1 MPTESPSDHS
11 QLLRQQTIL
20 AQFGELAL
28 RSDSLDE
35 ILTEACRLVGEAFGT
50 DLAKVVELQ
59 PDGRTLLVR
68 AGIGWKEGVIGVAT
82 IDATDNT
89 SEAYAL
95 KTGEPMISPN
105 IDHET
110 RFEYAPFLIDNGA
123 KAVVNVIII
132 GGKDRPPFGVLQVDS
147 RTPRE
152 FDEED
157 IAFLRSYA
165 NLLAATVDRLRVL
178 DEMKDSAARLR
189 LALEAGELGS
199 FELDLAG
206 GEITRS
212 SRHDQIFGYST
223 PPAVWTRDTALAQ
236 IVPEDRKRVARAL
249 QQETLTGGGSSLQI
263 ECRIRRAN
271 DEAIRW
277 IEIRGRADGGSEPPG
292 RLVGVVADITDRKIA
307 EESLTTTNATLE
319 AQVTE
324 RTLSLG
330 ESNAQLDAFAYTVSH
345 DLRAPL
351 RAMEGFARI
360 LLDDFGPGLGQEGE
374 RFAGRI
380 VGAAKRMEVLID
392 DLLAFSRV
400 QRSELALQAIDPA
413 RSVDRAFAELRASVT
428 DPTSIQLE
436 IATPLPIVRADRVI
450 FGQVIGNLI
459 ANAAKFQDRDK
470 PIHVVVRAERRADR
484 VRIWVEDDGIGIA
497 PEHQHRIFNVFE
509 RLHGQ
514 ETYPGTGVGLAIV
527 KTGIERMGGTFG
539 VVSALKQGS
548 RFWIEL
554 AGVDQRIASAGSGET
569 GGG

>member
-1 MPTESPSDHS
+1 MPTDLPENHA

-59 PDGRTLLVR
+59 PDGKTLLVR
-68 AGIGWKEGVIGVAT
+68 AGIGWKEGVVGIAT
-82 IDATDNT
+82 IEVRDDT
-89 SEAYAL
+89 SEGYAL
-95 KTGEPMISPN
+95 KTGEPMVSPD
-105 IDHET
+105 IAAET
-110 RFEYAPFLIDNGA
+110 RFKYAPFLIDNGA

-132 GGKDRPPFGVLQVDS
+132 GGKGRPPFGILQVDS

-152 FDEED
+152 FDDSD
-157 IAFLRSYA
+157 ITFLRSYA
-165 NLLAATVDRLRVL
+165 NLLAATVDRLRVI
-178 DEMKDSAARLR
+178 DEMSDRTSRLR

-199 FELDLAG
+199 FELDLAS

-212 SRHDQIFGYST
+212 ARYDQIFGYST
-223 PPAVWTRDTALAQ
+223 PPTEWTRETALAQ
-236 IVPEDRKRVARAL
+236 VLPEDREHIAAAL
-249 QQETLTGGGSSLQI
+249 RRETLIDGSSLQV
-263 ECRIRRAN
+263 ECRIRRAG
-271 DEAIRW
+271 DEAVRW
-277 IEIRGRADGGSEPPG
+277 IEIRGRADGGVTPPT
-292 RLVGVVADITDRKIA
+292 RLVGIIADITDRKLA
-307 EESLTTTNATLE
+307 EGALTATNATLE

-324 RTLSLG
+324 RTASLG

-360 LLDDFGPGLGQEGE
+360 LLDDYGPRLGDDGE
-374 RFAGRI
+374 RYAGRI
-380 VGAAKRMEVLID
+380 VGAAKRMEALID

-400 QRSELALQAIDPA
+400 QRADVTLQSVDPA
-413 RSVDRAFAELRASVT
+413 RGIDRAVAELRAAAD
-428 DPTSIQLE
+428 DPAMIKID
-436 IATPLPIVRADRVI
+436 IAKPLPWVSADRVV

-459 ANAAKFQDRDK
+459 GNAIKFQK
-470 PIHVVVRAERRADR
+470 PGAPMHIVVRAERRADQ

-497 PEHQHRIFNVFE
+497 PEHQRRIFNVFE

-539 VVSALKQGS
+539 VVSALDQGS

-554 AGVDQRIASAGSGET
+554 TAADRGATLAGVGDNVSG
-569 GGG
+569 

>member
-1 MPTESPSDHS
+1 MPTESSNDFS

-59 PDGRTLLVR
+59 PDGKTLLVR
-68 AGIGWKEGVIGVAT
+68 AGIGWKDGVVGVAT
-82 IDATDNT
+82 IEAKENT
-89 SEAYAL
+89 SEGYAL
-95 KTGEPMISPN
+95 KTGEPMISPD
-105 IDHET
+105 IDQET
-110 RFEYAPFLIDNGA
+110 RFEYAPFLIENGA

-132 GGKDRPPFGVLQVDS
+132 GGKDRPPFGILQVDS
-147 RTPRE
+147 RKPRQ
-152 FDEED
+152 FDDND

-165 NLLAATVDRLRVL
+165 NLLAATVDRLRVIE
-178 DEMKDSAARLR
+178 EMKDGSARLR

-199 FELDLAG
+199 FELDLAS

-212 SRHDQIFGYST
+212 SRYDQIYGYST
-223 PPAVWTRDTALAQ
+223 SPAAWNKDTALAH
-236 IVPEDRKRVARAL
+236 VLPEDREHMAAAL
-249 QQETLTGGGSSLQI
+249 RRETLIDGSSLQI
-263 ECRIRRAN
+263 EARIRRAG
-271 DEAIRW
+271 DDAVRW
-277 IEIRGRADGGSEPPG
+277 IEIRGRADGGTTPPT
-292 RLVGVVADITDRKIA
+292 RLVGVVADITDRKLA
-307 EESLTTTNATLE
+307 EEALTTTNATLE

-324 RTLSLG
+324 RTISLG

-360 LLDDFGPGLGQEGE
+360 LLDDFGSGLGKEGE

-380 VGAAKRMEVLID
+380 VGAAKRMKVLID

-400 QRSELALQAIDPA
+400 QRSEVTLQAVDPA
-413 RSVDRAFAELRASVT
+413 RSVDRALAELRASVD
-428 DPTSIQLE
+428 DPASIKLE
-436 IATPLPIVRADRVI
+436 VAKPLPLVLADRVI
-450 FGQVIGNLI
+450 FGQAIGNLI
-459 ANAAKFQDRDK
+459 ANAAKFQQQGE
-470 PIHVVVRAERRADR
+470 PMHIVVRAERRADR

-497 PEHQHRIFNVFE
+497 PEHQQRIFNVFE

-539 VVSALKQGS
+539 VVSALQQGS

-554 AGVDQRIASAGSGET
+554 AAADYGATSAEMGESVSG
-569 GGG
+569 

>member
-1 MPTESPSDHS
+1 MPTESSNDFS

-59 PDGRTLLVR
+59 PDGKTLLVR
-68 AGIGWKEGVIGVAT
+68 AGIGWKDGVVGVAT
-82 IDATDNT
+82 IEAKENT
-89 SEAYAL
+89 SEGYAL
-95 KTGEPMISPN
+95 KTGEPMISPD
-105 IDHET
+105 IDQET
-110 RFEYAPFLIDNGA
+110 RFEYAPFLIENGA

-132 GGKDRPPFGVLQVDS
+132 GGKDRPPFGILQVDS
-147 RTPRE
+147 RKPRQ
-152 FDEED
+152 FDDND

-165 NLLAATVDRLRVL
+165 NLLAATVDRLRVIE
-178 DEMKDSAARLR
+178 EMKDGSARLR

-199 FELDLAG
+199 FELDLAS

-212 SRHDQIFGYST
+212 SRYDQIYGYST
-223 PPAVWTRDTALAQ
+223 SPAAWNKDTALAH
-236 IVPEDRKRVARAL
+236 VLPEDREHMAAAL
-249 QQETLTGGGSSLQI
+249 RRETLIDGSSLQI
-263 ECRIRRAN
+263 EARIRRAG
-271 DEAIRW
+271 DDAVRW
-277 IEIRGRADGGSEPPG
+277 IEIRGRADGGTTPPT
-292 RLVGVVADITDRKIA
+292 RLVGVVADITDRKLA
-307 EESLTTTNATLE
+307 EEALTTTNATLE

-324 RTLSLG
+324 RTISLG

-360 LLDDFGPGLGQEGE
+360 LLDDFGSGLGKEGE

-400 QRSELALQAIDPA
+400 QRSEVTLQAVDPA
-413 RSVDRAFAELRASVT
+413 RSVDRALAELRASVD
-428 DPTSIQLE
+428 DPASIKLE
-436 IATPLPIVRADRVI
+436 VAKPLPLVLADRVI
-450 FGQVIGNLI
+450 FGQAIGNLI
-459 ANAAKFQDRDK
+459 ANAAKFQQQGE
-470 PIHVVVRAERRADR
+470 PMHIVVRAERGADR

-497 PEHQHRIFNVFE
+497 LEHQQRIFNVFE

-539 VVSALKQGS
+539 VVSALQQGS

-554 AGVDQRIASAGSGET
+554 AAADYGATSAEMGESVSG
-569 GGG
+569 

>member
-1 MPTESPSDHS
+1 MPTESSNDFS

-59 PDGRTLLVR
+59 PDGKTLLVR
-68 AGIGWKEGVIGVAT
+68 AGIGWKDGVVGVAT
-82 IDATDNT
+82 IEAKENT
-89 SEAYAL
+89 SEGYAL
-95 KTGEPMISPN
+95 KTGEPMISPD
-105 IDHET
+105 IDQET
-110 RFEYAPFLIDNGA
+110 RFEYAPFLIENGA

-132 GGKDRPPFGVLQVDS
+132 GGKDRPPFGILQVDS
-147 RTPRE
+147 RKPRQ
-152 FDEED
+152 FDDND

-165 NLLAATVDRLRVL
+165 NLLAATVDRLRVIE
-178 DEMKDSAARLR
+178 EMKDGSARLR

-199 FELDLAG
+199 FELDLAS

-212 SRHDQIFGYST
+212 SRYDQIYGYST
-223 PPAVWTRDTALAQ
+223 SPAAWNKDTALAH
-236 IVPEDRKRVARAL
+236 VLPEDREHMAAAL
-249 QQETLTGGGSSLQI
+249 RRETLIDGSSLQI
-263 ECRIRRAN
+263 EARIRRAG
-271 DEAIRW
+271 DDAVRW
-277 IEIRGRADGGSEPPG
+277 IEIRGRADGGTTPPT
-292 RLVGVVADITDRKIA
+292 RLVGVVADITDRKLA
-307 EESLTTTNATLE
+307 EEALTTTNATLE

-324 RTLSLG
+324 RTISLG

-360 LLDDFGPGLGQEGE
+360 LLDDFGSGLGKEGE

-400 QRSELALQAIDPA
+400 QRSEVTLQAVDPA
-413 RSVDRAFAELRASVT
+413 RSVDRALAELRASVD
-428 DPTSIQLE
+428 DPASIKLE
-436 IATPLPIVRADRVI
+436 VAKPLPLVLADRVI
-450 FGQVIGNLI
+450 FGQAIGNLI
-459 ANAAKFQDRDK
+459 ANAAKFQQQGE
-470 PIHVVVRAERRADR
+470 PMHIVVRAERRADR

-497 PEHQHRIFNVFE
+497 PEHQQRIFNVFE

-539 VVSALKQGS
+539 VVSALQQGS

-554 AGVDQRIASAGSGET
+554 AAADYGATSAEMGESVSG
-569 GGG
+569 

>member
-1 MPTESPSDHS
+1 MPTESSNDFS

-50 DLAKVVELQ
+50 DLTKVVELQ
-59 PDGRTLLVR
+59 PDGKTLLVR
-68 AGIGWKEGVIGVAT
+68 AGIGWKDGVVGVAT
-82 IDATDNT
+82 IEAKENT
-89 SEAYAL
+89 SEGYAL
-95 KTGEPMISPN
+95 KTGEPMISPD
-105 IDHET
+105 IDQET
-110 RFEYAPFLIDNGA
+110 RFEYAPFLIENGA

-132 GGKDRPPFGVLQVDS
+132 GGKDRPPFGILQVDS
-147 RTPRE
+147 RKPRQ
-152 FDEED
+152 FDDND

-165 NLLAATVDRLRVL
+165 NLLAATVDRLRVIE
-178 DEMKDSAARLR
+178 EMKDGSARLR

-199 FELDLAG
+199 FELDLAS

-212 SRHDQIFGYST
+212 SRYDQIYGYST
-223 PPAVWTRDTALAQ
+223 SPAAWNKDTALAH
-236 IVPEDRKRVARAL
+236 VLPEDREHMAAAL
-249 QQETLTGGGSSLQI
+249 RRETLIDGSSLQI
-263 ECRIRRAN
+263 EARIRRAG
-271 DEAIRW
+271 DDAVRW
-277 IEIRGRADGGSEPPG
+277 IEIRGRADGGTTPPT
-292 RLVGVVADITDRKIA
+292 RLVGVVADITDRKLA
-307 EESLTTTNATLE
+307 EEALTTTNATLE

-324 RTLSLG
+324 RTISLG

-360 LLDDFGPGLGQEGE
+360 LLDDFGSGLGKEGE

-400 QRSELALQAIDPA
+400 QRSEVTLQAVDPA
-413 RSVDRAFAELRASVT
+413 RSVDRALAELRASVD
-428 DPTSIQLE
+428 DPASIKLE
-436 IATPLPIVRADRVI
+436 VAKPLPLVLADRVI
-450 FGQVIGNLI
+450 FGQAIGNLI
-459 ANAAKFQDRDK
+459 ANAAKFQQQGE
-470 PIHVVVRAERRADR
+470 PMHIVVRAERRADR

-497 PEHQHRIFNVFE
+497 PEHQQRIFNVFE

-539 VVSALKQGS
+539 VVSALQQGS

-554 AGVDQRIASAGSGET
+554 AAADYGATSAEMGESVSG
-569 GGG
+569 

>member
-1 MPTESPSDHS
+1 MPTEPPENHA

-59 PDGRTLLVR
+59 PDGKTLLVR
-68 AGIGWKEGVIGVAT
+68 AGIGWKEGVVGIAT
-82 IDATDNT
+82 IEVRDDT
-89 SEAYAL
+89 SEGYAL
-95 KTGEPMISPN
+95 KTGEPMISPD
-105 IDHET
+105 IAAET
-110 RFEYAPFLIDNGA
+110 RFKYAPFLIDNGA
-123 KAVVNVIII
+123 KAVANVIII
-132 GGKDRPPFGVLQVDS
+132 GGKDRPPFGILQVDS

-152 FDEED
+152 FDDSD
-157 IAFLRSYA
+157 ITFLRSYA
-165 NLLAATVDRLRVL
+165 NLLAATVDRLRVI
-178 DEMKDSAARLR
+178 DEMSDRTTRLR

-199 FELDLAG
+199 FELDIAS

-212 SRHDQIFGYST
+212 SRFDQIFGHST
-223 PPAVWTRDTALAQ
+223 PPAEWTSETALAQ
-236 IVPEDRKRVARAL
+236 VLPEDREHVAAAL
-249 QQETLTGGGSSLQI
+249 QRETLVDGSSLQI
-263 ECRIRRAN
+263 ECRIRRAD
-271 DEAIRW
+271 DEAVRW
-277 IEIRGRADGGSEPPG
+277 IEIRGRADGGVTPPT
-292 RLVGVVADITDRKIA
+292 RLIGVVADITDRKLA
-307 EESLTTTNATLE
+307 EEALTSTNATLE
-319 AQVTE
+319 AEVTE
-324 RTLSLG
+324 RTASLG

-360 LLDDFGPGLGQEGE
+360 LLDDYGPRLGDDGE
-374 RFAGRI
+374 RYAGRI
-380 VGAAKRMEVLID
+380 VGAAKRMEALID

-400 QRSELALQAIDPA
+400 QRAEVALQAVDPA
-413 RSVDRAFAELRASVT
+413 RGIDRAVTELRSAAD
-428 DPTSIQLE
+428 DPSLITID
-436 IATPLPIVRADRVI
+436 IAKPLPWIVADRVV

-459 ANAAKFQDRDK
+459 GNAAKFHQSGE
-470 PIHVVVRAERRADR
+470 PMHIVVRAERHADR

-497 PEHQHRIFNVFE
+497 PEHHARIFNVFE

-539 VVSALKQGS
+539 VVSSLNQGS

-554 AGVDQRIASAGSGET
+554 AAADYGATSPEVGGSVSG
-569 GGG
+569 

>member
-1 MPTESPSDHS
+1 MPTESSNDFS

-59 PDGRTLLVR
+59 PDGKTLLVR
-68 AGIGWKEGVIGVAT
+68 AGIGWKDGVVGVAT
-82 IDATDNT
+82 IEAKENT
-89 SEAYAL
+89 SEGYAL
-95 KTGEPMISPN
+95 KTGEPMISPD
-105 IDHET
+105 IDQET
-110 RFEYAPFLIDNGA
+110 RFEYAPFLIENGA

-132 GGKDRPPFGVLQVDS
+132 GGKDRPPFGILQVDS
-147 RTPRE
+147 RKPRQ
-152 FDEED
+152 FDDND

-165 NLLAATVDRLRVL
+165 NLLAATVDRLRVIE
-178 DEMKDSAARLR
+178 EMKDGSARLR

-199 FELDLAG
+199 FELDLAS

-212 SRHDQIFGYST
+212 SRYDQIYGYST
-223 PPAVWTRDTALAQ
+223 SPAAWNKDTALAH
-236 IVPEDRKRVARAL
+236 VLPEDREHMAAAL
-249 QQETLTGGGSSLQI
+249 RRETLIDGSSLQI
-263 ECRIRRAN
+263 EARIRRAG
-271 DEAIRW
+271 DDAVRW
-277 IEIRGRADGGSEPPG
+277 IEIRGRADGGTTPPT
-292 RLVGVVADITDRKIA
+292 RLVGVVADITDRKLA
-307 EESLTTTNATLE
+307 EEALTTTNATLE

-324 RTLSLG
+324 RTISLG

-360 LLDDFGPGLGQEGE
+360 LLDDFGSGLGKEGE

-400 QRSELALQAIDPA
+400 QRSEVTLQAVDPA
-413 RSVDRAFAELRASVT
+413 RSVDRALAELRASVD
-428 DPTSIQLE
+428 DPASIKLE
-436 IATPLPIVRADRVI
+436 VAKPLPLVLADRVI
-450 FGQVIGNLI
+450 FGQAIGNLI
-459 ANAAKFQDRDK
+459 ANAAKFQQQGE
-470 PIHVVVRAERRADR
+470 PMHIVVRAERRADR

-497 PEHQHRIFNVFE
+497 LEHQQRIFNVFE

-539 VVSALKQGS
+539 VVSALQQGS

-554 AGVDQRIASAGSGET
+554 AAADYGATSAEMGESVSG
-569 GGG
+569 

>member
-1 MPTESPSDHS
+1 MPTESSNDFS

-59 PDGRTLLVR
+59 PDGKTLLVR
-68 AGIGWKEGVIGVAT
+68 AGIGWKDGVVGVAT
-82 IDATDNT
+82 IEAKGNT
-89 SEAYAL
+89 SEGYAL
-95 KTGEPMISPN
+95 KTGEPMISPD
-105 IDHET
+105 IDQET
-110 RFEYAPFLIDNGA
+110 RFEYAPFLIENGA

-132 GGKDRPPFGVLQVDS
+132 GGKDRPPFGILQVDS
-147 RTPRE
+147 RKPRQ
-152 FDEED
+152 FDDND

-165 NLLAATVDRLRVL
+165 NLLAATVDRLRVIE
-178 DEMKDSAARLR
+178 EMKDGSARLR

-199 FELDLAG
+199 FELDLAS

-212 SRHDQIFGYST
+212 SRYDQIYGYST
-223 PPAVWTRDTALAQ
+223 SPAAWNKDTALAH
-236 IVPEDRKRVARAL
+236 VLPEDREHMAAAL
-249 QQETLTGGGSSLQI
+249 RRETLIDGSSLQI
-263 ECRIRRAN
+263 EARIRRAG
-271 DEAIRW
+271 DDAVRW
-277 IEIRGRADGGSEPPG
+277 IEIRGRADGGTTPPT
-292 RLVGVVADITDRKIA
+292 RLVGVVADITDRKLA
-307 EESLTTTNATLE
+307 EEALTTTNATLE

-324 RTLSLG
+324 RTISLG

-360 LLDDFGPGLGQEGE
+360 LLDDFGSGLGKEGE

-400 QRSELALQAIDPA
+400 QRSEVTLQAVDPA
-413 RSVDRAFAELRASVT
+413 RSVDRALAELRASVD
-428 DPTSIQLE
+428 DPASIKLE
-436 IATPLPIVRADRVI
+436 VAKPLPLVLADRVI
-450 FGQVIGNLI
+450 FGQAIGNLI
-459 ANAAKFQDRDK
+459 ANAAKFQQQGE
-470 PIHVVVRAERRADR
+470 PMHIVVRAERRADR

-497 PEHQHRIFNVFE
+497 LEHQQRIFNVFE

-539 VVSALKQGS
+539 VVSALQQGS

-554 AGVDQRIASAGSGET
+554 AAADYGATSAEMGESVSG
-569 GGG
+569 

>member
-1 MPTESPSDHS
+1 MPTESSNDFS

-59 PDGRTLLVR
+59 PDGKTLLVR
-68 AGIGWKEGVIGVAT
+68 AGSGWKDGVVGVAT
-82 IDATDNT
+82 IEAKENT
-89 SEAYAL
+89 SEGYAL
-95 KTGEPMISPN
+95 KTGEPMISPD
-105 IDHET
+105 IDQET
-110 RFEYAPFLIDNGA
+110 RFEYAPFLIENGA

-132 GGKDRPPFGVLQVDS
+132 GGKDRPPFGILQVDS
-147 RTPRE
+147 RKPRQ
-152 FDEED
+152 FDDND

-165 NLLAATVDRLRVL
+165 NLLAATVDRLRVIE
-178 DEMKDSAARLR
+178 EMKDGSARLR

-199 FELDLAG
+199 FELDLAS

-212 SRHDQIFGYST
+212 SRYDQIYGYST
-223 PPAVWTRDTALAQ
+223 SPAAWNKDTALAH
-236 IVPEDRKRVARAL
+236 VLPEDREHMAAAL
-249 QQETLTGGGSSLQI
+249 RRETLIDGSSLQI
-263 ECRIRRAN
+263 EARIRRAG
-271 DEAIRW
+271 DDAVRW
-277 IEIRGRADGGSEPPG
+277 IEIRGRADGGTTPPT
-292 RLVGVVADITDRKIA
+292 RLVGVVADITDRKLA
-307 EESLTTTNATLE
+307 EEALTTTNATLE

-324 RTLSLG
+324 RTISLG

-360 LLDDFGPGLGQEGE
+360 LLDDFGSGLGKEGE

-400 QRSELALQAIDPA
+400 QRSEVTLQAVDPA
-413 RSVDRAFAELRASVT
+413 RSVDRALAELRASVD
-428 DPTSIQLE
+428 DPASIKLE
-436 IATPLPIVRADRVI
+436 VAKPLPLVLADRVI
-450 FGQVIGNLI
+450 FGQAIGNLI
-459 ANAAKFQDRDK
+459 ANAAKFQQQGE
-470 PIHVVVRAERRADR
+470 PMHIVVRAERRADR

-497 PEHQHRIFNVFE
+497 PEHQQRIFNVFE

-539 VVSALKQGS
+539 VVSALQQGS

-554 AGVDQRIASAGSGET
+554 AAADYGATSAEMGESVSG
-569 GGG
+569 